1 MNKIMQILIL
11 LLIIP
16 SVPFAE
22 DFRTLPECEI
32 IIDDFAHGIKP
43 GWISKSFKGETEYTW
58 TKENNKAYV
67 KATSRDTA
75 SGLYYKIEYDPQQ
88 YPFITWEWK
97 VDNIINSGDASQKS
111 GDDYGARIYVV
122 FPSFFFWNT
131 KAINYIWAN
140 KLPQNLAVPNPYT
153 SNNIMISVESGTAN
167 IGKWIIETRNVYEDY
182 IRFFGEKPP
191 TIAAIAIMT
200 DTDNTGESAS
210 ASYGPILVCS
220 RDPIVLS
227 ENSESAAEKR

>member
-1 MNKIMQILIL
+1 MYKIIPILIL
-11 LLIIP
+11 LFMLP
-16 SVPFAE
+16 SFSHAE
-22 DFRTLPECEI
+22 DFRIPSECEI
-32 IIDDFAHGIKP
+32 IIDDFAHGIKT
-43 GWISKSFKGETEYTW
+43 GWMSKSFSGKTEYTW
-58 TKENNKAYV
+58 VEENGKAFIR
-67 KATSRDTA
+67 ATSNNSA
-75 SGLYYKIEYDPQQ
+75 SGLIYKLEYDPQQ
-88 YPFITWEWK
+88 YPYITWAWE
-97 VDNIINSGDASQKS
+97 VDNIINSGDASRKS

-131 KAINYIWAN
+131 RAINYIWAN
-140 KLPQNLAVPNPYT
+140 KLPQNQAVPNPYT

-220 RDPIVLS
+220 RDPRSLL
-227 ENSESAAEKR
+227 ENSGSTAEKR

>member
-22 DFRTLPECEI
+22 DFRIPPECEI

-140 KLPQNLAVPNPYT
+140 KLPQNQTVPNPYT
-153 SNNIMISVESGTAN
+153 ANNIMISVESGPSYT
-167 IGKWIIETRNVYEDY
+167 GKWITETRNVYEDY
-182 IRFFGEKPP
+182 KRVFGKVPQKVGV
-191 TIAAIAIMT
+191 IAIMT

-220 RDPIVLS
+220 RDPSLMSNEEWRKV
-227 ENSESAAEKR
+227 AK